1 MFAKAALVATT
12 FGAVLASAT
21 SITIPGVSAGCST
34 ALGNVLISPQAACL
48 NAGSLVNLAL
58 DANASIVSVID
69 TWAQGMCAV
78 PACASTDLTAIVK
91 NITDGCLTD
100 INTATA
106 TMSLPSVT
114 ADQVQ
119 AAVASYY
126 PTVRNVACLKD
137 NSANTL
143 CVTQSLNNV
152 QSLLGT
158 LSINNAM
165 NDFAKAETLTSI
177 PTNITCTDCIQAA
190 YVQIRTAFPDLVSQ
204 SGLTTEL
211 NSICPSGFTS
221 GSTPSTVS
229 EVAVS
234 SKKNGGVRASMAGG
248 AVVAVGAVFA
258 LLA

>member
-1 MFAKAALVATT
+1 MFSKVALVATT
-12 FGAVLASAT
+12 FGVLASAT

-48 NAGSLVNLAL
+48 NVGSLVNLAL

-69 TWAQGMCAV
+69 SWAQGMCAV
-78 PACASTDLTAIVK
+78 PACASADLTAIVK
-91 NITDGCLTD
+91 NVTDGCLSD

-126 PTVRNVACLKD
+126 PTVRNIACLKD
-137 NSANTL
+137 NSANSL
-143 CVTQSLNNV
+143 CVTQTLNNV
-152 QSLLGT
+152 QGLLGT
-158 LSINNAM
+158 LSLNNAM
-165 NDFAKAETLTSI
+165 NDLMKAETLTSI

-190 YVQIRTAFPDLVSQ
+190 YVQVRTAFPDLVSE

-234 SKKNGGVRASMAGG
+234 TKKNGAMRASMTGG
-248 AVVAVGAVFA
+248 AIMAVGAVFA